1 MTSFYV
7 GWSKVYSFQTF
18 TNDFNSYA
26 NLQQSFLLIGDM
38 GFDPEAPDTIARL
51 KAIGTSSKI
60 SPWKYDMS
68 INFAFILAT
77 SHTANVLIHNGDI
90 SYA

>member
-1 MTSFYV
+1 
-7 GWSKVYSFQTF
+7 
-18 TNDFNSYA
+18 
-26 NLQQSFLLIGDM
+26 M

-60 SPWKYDMS
+60 SPLKNDTL
-68 INFAFILAT
+68 INFAFFLAT